1 MARTI
6 YQIKP
11 IDVGAQRGVGI
22 LLPMNKS
29 AHANSPNLNSLFNQS
44 ETLGQSYDAGPSN
57 GGSVFAQSYSTEEQA
72 ISNLKNLLLTSR
84 GERIMQPT
92 FGTRIREAVFQPNSI
107 NLQEFINE
115 TLTES
120 INKWLPYININS
132 IDVTRHIDQEIFYIR
147 LNFSVTEVGANRVI
161 VIMTNEENVQIV
173 TEAQIPT
180 GLVAVDTFGDEFASG
195 AY

>member
-132 IDVTRHIDQEIFYIR
+132 IDVTRHIDQHIFYIR